1 MAKVEPETTP
11 PKPRYNNFFKYV
23 ALFTMPIEGLFF
35 FGLINGWPNL
45 AELLKVQGVYE
56 STCATSNSTN
66 MTDSGIVN
74 CNERDELF
82 SAAGT
87 LGSIVMNCMT
97 FPLGMIFDRYGS
109 LIARSICT
117 TLMSIGL
124 IFLMFTVEVN
134 WFMYPGI
141 MFLTSGS
148 FALLVTNHPLSQ
160 LFPKAAAFIIVVGQC
175 VFQGSNSV
183 FRLWSVLFDSGISF
197 KAICA
202 LNLSF
207 TAVHWL
213 RTFFFMPLAWV
224 KQEIAPYYESP
235 FNRRL
240 LWPTAEI
247 QAKREKGSGVVVDV
261 SPKQIIF
268 SFEFMLFLAWACVG
282 NLDAIY
288 TIFTWSQFSRYV
300 LQDYTGKTVFLIKHS
315 HLTYI

>member
-1 MAKVEPETTP
+1 
-11 PKPRYNNFFKYV
+11 
-23 ALFTMPIEGLFF
+23 
-35 FGLINGWPNL
+35 
-45 AELLKVQGVYE
+45 
-56 STCATSNSTN
+56 
-66 MTDSGIVN
+66 
-74 CNERDELF
+74 
-82 SAAGT
+82 
-87 LGSIVMNCMT
+87 
-97 FPLGMIFDRYGS
+97 
-109 LIARSICT
+109 
-117 TLMSIGL
+117 
-124 IFLMFTVEVN
+124 MFTVEVN

-183 FRLWSVLFDSGISF
+183 FRLWSVLFNSGISF

-207 TAVHWL
+207 TGVHWV

-235 FNRRL
+235 FNRRS

-247 QAKREKGSGVVVDV
+247 QAKKEKRLGVEVDV

-268 SFEFMLFLAWACVG
+268 SLEFILFLVWAFVG

-300 LQDYTGKTVFLIKHS
+300 LQDYTGKTVFFNKVLTPYLYLELVDLFGGLLWSGAIYSVFSGLLIDFVSIRMKRPIMEGKVIIVGWLVVFEITCGIIMHGLQY
-315 HLTYI
+315 HLTESSSMGVVIIFNCYRALLYSLSAVYIRCNYPIQVFGTLNGALRITMGIFRFFS